1 MAAPP
6 KTKSGAPLSTV
17 FTTVHYSCITPR
29 PTPPIPNSVP
39 PPRPRTLLHE
49 SEACLLPLSPLL
61 RSLSDGTDPP
71 GLEHCPEAFSPPLL
85 PLSLSSGQV
94 SGGADLFIGYGGVVA
109 RPAVEA
115 EADWFVND
123 YAELEAAMKCY
134 KVRERAKL
142 ISARSPHP
150 NLQGRGRA

>member
-1 MAAPP
+1 M
-6 KTKSGAPLSTV
+6 
-17 FTTVHYSCITPR
+17 
-29 PTPPIPNSVP
+29 
-39 PPRPRTLLHE
+39 
-49 SEACLLPLSPLL
+49 
-61 RSLSDGTDPP
+61 
-71 GLEHCPEAFSPPLL
+71 
-85 PLSLSSGQV
+85 